1 MGISGGME
9 PNIVIAFSHIEVYWQ
24 VQRCGP
30 GCQCTFLCGQV
41 AGA

>member
-1 MGISGGME
+1 VGISIGME
-9 PNIVIAFSHIEVYWQ
+9 TNIVIAFSHIDVYGQ